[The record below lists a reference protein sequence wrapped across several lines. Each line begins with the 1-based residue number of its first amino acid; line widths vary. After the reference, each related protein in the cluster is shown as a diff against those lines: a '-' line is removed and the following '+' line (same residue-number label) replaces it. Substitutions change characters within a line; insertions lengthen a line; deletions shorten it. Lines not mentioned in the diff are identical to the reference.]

1 MPDQPAKI
9 VQPLDIKDEARP
21 HSLTG
26 GDIEWPQPH
35 PFPPAEESIRENV
48 RIGILI
54 DNGDG
59 TYSANPK
66 NEKRHKVQ
74 WGEVEL
80 AQLVEAIWPDIPPA
94 GVPWQQVSD
103 RARRANAALKFF
115 EKTNSSI

>member
-21 HSLTG
+21 HSKTG
-26 GDIEWPQPH
+26 GDIEYPVM
-35 PFPPAEESIRENV
+35 PPAEESIRECV
-48 RIGILI
+48 QRGFLI
-54 DNGDG
+54 DNGNG
-59 TYSANPK
+59 TYRANPV

-80 AQLVEAIWPDIPPA
+80 VQLVEAIWPDIPPA
-94 GVPWQQVSD
+94 GVPWQQVID